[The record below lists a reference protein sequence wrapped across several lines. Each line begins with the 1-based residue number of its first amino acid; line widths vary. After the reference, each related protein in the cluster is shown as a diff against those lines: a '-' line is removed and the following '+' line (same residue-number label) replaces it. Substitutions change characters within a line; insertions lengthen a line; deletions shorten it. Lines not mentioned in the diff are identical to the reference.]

1 MCGRGPAIVHR
12 VASPA
17 VIRPVA
23 LAAVRRR
30 GDLLVYEGTDPT
42 KDETFYRPL
51 GGGIE
56 FGEPAGS
63 ALRREMR
70 EELGVEVR
78 NVALLGVL
86 ENIFHAFGRPYHEIV
101 FIFSADLADRALY
114 ERDHLG
120 VVIGEGSPV
129 SWQPLARFARSKS
142 PLYPT
147 GLLDLLTRPAN

>member
-1 MCGRGPAIVHR
+1 M
-12 VASPA
+12 
-17 VIRPVA
+17 IRPVA
-23 LAAVRRR
+23 LAAIRRH
-30 GDLLVYEGTDPT
+30 GDLLVAEATDPT

-56 FGEPAGS
+56 FGEPAGK

-86 ENIFHAFGRPYHEIV
+86 ENIFHAFGMPGHEIA
-101 FIFSADLADRALY
+101 FIFSADLADHVLY
-114 ERDHLG
+114 ECDHLG
-120 VVIGEGSPV
+120 VVIDEGSPV
-129 SWQPLARFARSKS
+129 SWQPLARFARSPKS

-147 GLLDLLTRPAN
+147 GLFDLLTGPAS